1 MKRLGIIKADAQ
13 GPWRLERALKELRPS
28 KIAIDYFPAGI
39 YEAEEEVLKSIE
51 HYKKA
56 LQAMELQ
63 KNMAA
68 YALHM
73 IRIKDYEII
82 ETAQYCRRTGAKAEL
97 IGTVNKDWPADK
109 SLERFL
115 QELNTE
121 ANESRGLVKA
131 HALMMDAAYRD
142 PEVYEYVAQEYPLY
156 LPENPIEG
164 DKEKQRMKT
173 EHIREELLEF
183 NPDLFIASIEQ
194 IFPSYGICEYDGSNK
209 VRLADF

>member
-28 KIAIDYFPAGI
+28 KIAIDYFPADI
-39 YEAEEEVLKSIE
+39 YEAEEEVLNSIE

-56 LQAMELQ
+56 LHAMELQ
-63 KNMAA
+63 KDIAA

-82 ETAQYCRRTGAKAEL
+82 ETAQYCRRTGAEAKL
-97 IGTVNKDWPADK
+97 IGTVNKYRPADK
-109 SLERFL
+109 NLERFL
-115 QELNTE
+115 QELKTE
-121 ANESRGLVKA
+121 ANESGDLVKA
-131 HALMMDAAYRD
+131 HALLMDAAYRD
-142 PEVYEYVAQEYPLY
+142 PEVYEHIAQEYPLY
-156 LPENPIEG
+156 LPKNTAEG
-164 DKEKQRMKT
+164 DKQRMKT
-173 EHIREELLEF
+173 EQTREELLEF

-194 IFPSYGICEYDGSNK
+194 IFPSYGICEYDGANK